1 VSDQPGL
8 DRLAWRYVTGG
19 RLDGLPIQPG
29 APWPRRRRALW
40 RLGPPTMLVAAAA
53 EYSTHP
59 AATEASLS
67 VLTTAAAVRGAQAAR
82 RAWRTRRFRAVY
94 IRPTLAALRP
104 ALGDAPVRLHVD
116 PGLGTLMTRLAKP
129 MSPAEEAVRAWYG
142 ARVEPVLRWAP
153 DHVQRAAW
161 AVQRAARPVT
171 RHAALLRRPVA
182 DAGQRIQLDTA
193 VPYLTVEQRQMVSS
207 VIGAK
212 IPAGELVESWD
223 QVGPTVRATWT
234 VRRRPPTHAGYAD
247 LAARFDQLEEWEFF
261 IGLGA
266 GGRKV
271 VISLRDDAPHIACS
285 AGTGAGKSVFAQLI
299 AVQVLARGGQ
309 VDILDRKGSH
319 RWALGMPGVTYCT
332 TPEQMH
338 DAMIRAA
345 VQADRRN
352 AEALHQPE
360 DWNPGYRRL
369 VVAEELN
376 AMMQQLKDYWAATR
390 DKGDPKTSPAVQA
403 FRNTLYM
410 GRSAKVNVFAVAQ
423 MLTALTTGGPEARE
437 NFGVRALARYTKN
450 NWQMLVPEAGMPR
463 ASRTQ
468 GRWQIVVGGEATETQ
483 VCFLSQAEAQLFVH
497 KHRAVP
503 ASPPDRGS
511 PLMAVTSHSS
521 PGQARGGDIA
531 ADPRNELV
539 TLREACE
546 RRLVPWQHATAK
558 KRMQRA
564 RAAERPSV
572 PTTAGRSGQADL
584 YRVGDLLTWVESEM
598 VG

>member
-1 VSDQPGL
+1 
-8 DRLAWRYVTGG
+8 VT
-19 RLDGLPIQPG
+19 
-29 APWPRRRRALW
+29 
-40 RLGPPTMLVAAAA
+40 
-53 EYSTHP
+53 
-59 AATEASLS
+59 
-67 VLTTAAAVRGAQAAR
+67 
-82 RAWRTRRFRAVY
+82 
-94 IRPTLAALRP
+94 
-104 ALGDAPVRLHVD
+104 
-116 PGLGTLMTRLAKP
+116 
-129 MSPAEEAVRAWYG
+129 
-142 ARVEPVLRWAP
+142 
-153 DHVQRAAW
+153 
-161 AVQRAARPVT
+161 
-171 RHAALLRRPVA
+171 
-182 DAGQRIQLDTA
+182 
-193 VPYLTVEQRQMVSS
+193 
-207 VIGAK
+207 
-212 IPAGELVESWD
+212 
-223 QVGPTVRATWT
+223 
-234 VRRRPPTHAGYAD
+234 
-247 LAARFDQLEEWEFF
+247 
-261 IGLGA
+261 
-266 GGRKV
+266 
-271 VISLRDDAPHIACS
+271 
-285 AGTGAGKSVFAQLI
+285 
-299 AVQVLARGGQ
+299 
-309 VDILDRKGSH
+309 
-319 RWALGMPGVTYCT
+319 
-332 TPEQMH
+332 
-338 DAMIRAA
+338 
-345 VQADRRN
+345 
-352 AEALHQPE
+352 
-360 DWNPGYRRL
+360 
-369 VVAEELN
+369 
-376 AMMQQLKDYWAATR
+376 
-390 DKGDPKTSPAVQA
+390 PKTSPAVQA

-483 VCFLSQAEAQLFVH
+483 VCFLSQVEAQLFVH